1 MIDYADS
8 TPMIMDQMTPHELQR
23 ACEAVTRLIALAGK
37 RGDCALMGMAVEK
50 LRLLQRR
57 LLRERRCD
65 RRKAEQSCF
74 PGVRR

>member
-23 ACEAVTRLIALAGK
+23 ACEAIARLITLAGK
-37 RGDCALMGMAVEK
+37 RQDYGLMGMAVEK

-57 LLRERRCD
+57 M
-65 RRKAEQSCF
+65 KAE
-74 PGVRR
+74 

>member
-1 MIDYADS
+1 MMIDYADS

-37 RGDCALMGMAVEK
+37 RQDCVLMGMAVEK

-57 LLRERRCD
+57 M
-65 RRKAEQSCF
+65 AE
-74 PGVRR
+74 

>member
-8 TPMIMDQMTPHELQR
+8 TPMIASQMTPHELRR

-37 RGDCALMGMAVEK
+37 RQDCVLMDMAIEK

-57 LLRERRCD
+57 M
-65 RRKAEQSCF
+65 KAE
-74 PGVRR
+74 